1 MRTSV
6 AIIERKRL
14 GWFAQGLARSP
25 VWMLQS
31 DDRSNRAPLNSL
43 HDKDGQRNCCH
54 SALGNLTL
62 PIGPTTWGI
71 SAQIARQTPEPRHS
85 ATNRL
90 DRCAKRRQHQLVGV
104 LLGQCRLRHKD
115 LMLHDFFKT
124 NAQSRFLSEN
134 EARFPIPAWDRDRLP
149 NRRWVLR
156 HAKTYG
162 VGVEIGVFRGQFS
175 ALICE
180 IAKPKELYLV
190 DPWTTL
196 GETFGWG
203 KEYTSFDRLTT
214 LSARQEAIARVAAF
228 PEVTCHIIEGSY
240 PTCRDRLPEQL
251 SGKRSF
257 CILCQRNMAPQEG
270 RGQGAGIRPL
280 SKGLPCRMGHSA

>member
-1 MRTSV
+1 
-6 AIIERKRL
+6 
-14 GWFAQGLARSP
+14 
-25 VWMLQS
+25 
-31 DDRSNRAPLNSL
+31 
-43 HDKDGQRNCCH
+43 
-54 SALGNLTL
+54 
-62 PIGPTTWGI
+62 
-71 SAQIARQTPEPRHS
+71 
-85 ATNRL
+85 
-90 DRCAKRRQHQLVGV
+90 
-104 LLGQCRLRHKD
+104 
-115 LMLHDFFKT
+115 MLHDFFKT

-156 HAKTYG
+156 HAKTHG

-251 SGKRSF
+251 DWAYIDASHKYEPTLNELRSLDTS
-257 CILCQRNMAPQEG
+257 IAPDGVIMGDDWSPNPDSQHHGVFLAVQQFVRESFWEIKAAG
-270 RGQGAGIRPL
+270 HGGQWVIR
-280 SKGLPCRMGHSA
+280 RRAN